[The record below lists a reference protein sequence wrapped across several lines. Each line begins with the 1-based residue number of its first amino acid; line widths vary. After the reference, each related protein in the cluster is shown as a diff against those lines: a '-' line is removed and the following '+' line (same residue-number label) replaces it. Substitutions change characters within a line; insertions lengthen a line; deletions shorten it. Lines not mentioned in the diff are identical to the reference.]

1 MPHLMTK
8 QRGVRREANFTG
20 RPGTTWGTALASDA
34 VAHTEPATETQLIA
48 STAFDTDM
56 VRIWFHTNNA
66 VATNTA
72 SLVNIKVGAAGSE
85 QTIIPNLTAS
95 CAGAPDS
102 QPKIGYSFPLR
113 IPAGSRVSATHRSVR
128 TATSL
133 YCMIELLGGGD
144 GHHWVGTAVE
154 AVGANTADSGGTPV
168 TLGTTAEGT
177 LTSIGTN
184 TYDWGYIVPGIANN
198 GDTAILANLH
208 GWDIASGSATSDLIP
223 GLERFLTHGNASEF
237 FMHYIPGRYLHIPA
251 GTTLYARGRT
261 SGSAEDLDVIL
272 YGVY

>member
-8 QRGVRREANFTG
+8 QRGVRRESNFTA
-20 RPGTTWGTALASDA
+20 RPGATWGTALTSDS

-56 VRIWFHTNNA
+56 VRIWFHSNLGA
-66 VATNTA
+66 ATDTA

-85 QTIIPNLTAS
+85 QTIIPNLTA
-95 CAGAPDS
+95 CGAGTGGS
-102 QPKIGYSFPLR
+102 QAMMGYSFPLR
-113 IPAGSRVSATHRSVR
+113 IPAGSRISATHRSVR
-128 TATSL
+128 TSVAL
-133 YCMIELLGGGD
+133 YCLIELLGGGD

-154 AVGANTADSGGTPV
+154 DVGANTADSGGTAV
-168 TLGTTAEGT
+168 TMGTTAEGT

-198 GDTAILANLH
+198 GDTATLANLH
-208 GWDIASGSATSDLIP
+208 GWDIASGSSTTDLIP
-223 GLERFLTHGNASEF
+223 GLEDFLSHANASEF

-261 SGSAEDLDVIL
+261 SGNAEDLDVIL

>member
-8 QRGVRREANFTG
+8 QRGVRRESNFTA
-20 RPGTTWGTALASDA
+20 RPGSTWGTVLTSDS

-56 VRIWFHTNNA
+56 VRIYFHTNSG
-66 VATNTA
+66 ATTNSS

-85 QTIIPNLTAS
+85 QTIIPNLI
-95 CAGAPDS
+95 AGFVGDGS
-102 QPKIGYSFPLR
+102 TQSKRVYSFPLR
-113 IPAGSRVSATHRSVR
+113 IPAGSRISATHRSIR
-128 TATSL
+128 TSTAV

-154 AVGANTADSGGTPV
+154 AVGANTADSGGTSV
-168 TLGTTAEGT
+168 TVGTTSDGT

-184 TYDWGYIVPGIANN
+184 TYDWGFIIPAVAGQSTSTN
-198 GDTAILANLH
+198 GSLH
-208 GWDIASGSATSDLIP
+208 AWDIASGSATSDLIP
-223 GLERFLTHGNASEF
+223 GLDEFISRLSTSEAIMGNTT
-237 FMHYIPGRYLHIPA
+237 GRYCHVPA
-251 GTTLYARGRT
+251 GTTLYARSQS
-261 SGSAEDLDVIL
+261 SGAAEALDVIL